1 MLEALVDRK
10 TGDIVG
16 VRTAGQPWGSKE
28 GRSPDSTH
36 YVVKLKD
43 PEVEARYKQGSF
55 LTYPYAEW
63 KEYEYEK
70 DDGDEKI
77 QIMVGHRMVRKSNV
91 QMPIDELPK
100 MVFDEDRCLVST
112 DVKDANGLDRK
123 PLLNAGNVV
132 GAKPCERIKEG
143 VEIERN

>member
-1 MLEALVDRK
+1 MLEALVNRE

-16 VRTAGQPWGSKE
+16 VRAAGQPWGSKE

-63 KEYEYEK
+63 EEYEHED
-70 DDGDEKI
+70 DDGDGNVRTI
-77 QIMVGHRMVRKSNV
+77 IGHKMVRKSSV
-91 QMPIDELPK
+91 QMPVGEMPA
-100 MVFDEDRCLVST
+100 MVFGSDRCLMST
-112 DVKDANGLDRK
+112 DVRDAKGLDRK
-123 PLLNAGNVV
+123 PLLSAGNVV

-143 VEIERN
+143 MEIG